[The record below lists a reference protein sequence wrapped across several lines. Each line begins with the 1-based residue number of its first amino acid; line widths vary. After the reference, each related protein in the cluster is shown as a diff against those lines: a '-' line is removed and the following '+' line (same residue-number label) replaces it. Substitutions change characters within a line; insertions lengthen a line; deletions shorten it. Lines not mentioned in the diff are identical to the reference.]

1 MSKFKGKRERPSGG
15 FSTSSMSDII
25 FMFLFFFMVTTTMRD
40 SEMMVVVKLPE
51 ATEIAKLERKDL
63 TSYINVGAPTS
74 GYQAKFGTD
83 TRLQLNDSYKTID
96 DIRDFVA
103 SERESMSEA
112 DRPFMTVALRV
123 DEETRMGIVTD
134 VKQELRR
141 SNALKINYLARRA
154 GAQNN

>member
-40 SEMMVVVKLPE
+40 TEMKVIIRLPE
-51 ATEIAKLERKDL
+51 ATEVAKLERKDL
-63 TSYINVGAPTS
+63 TSYINIGIPTL
-74 GYQAKFGTD
+74 GNQTKFGTD
-83 TRLQLNDSYKTID
+83 TRIQLNDSYKSIQ
-96 DIRDFVA
+96 DISQFIA
-103 SERESMSEA
+103 SERDSKNEA
-112 DRPFMTVALRV
+112 DRPFLTVALRI

-141 SNALKINYLARRA
+141 SSALKINYLARKP
-154 GAQNN
+154 N